1 MDIKTNFLKGRM
13 NKSVDERILP
23 LGEYRDALN
32 VRLGSTEGSTIGA
45 LENTKGN
52 SKITTLEYN
61 GSSLSTD
68 AVCIGAYE
76 DGTQETLYWFVH
88 DPTRGV
94 DMVVSYN
101 TNIQALNYHLISTSV
116 LNFDPKFL
124 ITGVNLIDNF
134 LFFTDDLNPPRRI
147 DVTKQYPTSFIE
159 GDISVLRPSPI
170 SSPTFALKNIA
181 GQDDFMAT

>member
-32 VRLGSTEGSTIGA
+32 VRLGSTEGTTIGA
-45 LENTKGN
+45 VENTKGN

-61 GSSLSTD
+61 GSSLSTN

-101 TNIQALNYHLISTSV
+101 TNILALNYHLISTSV

-134 LFFTDDLNPPRRI
+134 LF
-147 DVTKQYPTSFIE
+147 
-159 GDISVLRPSPI
+159 VLKLQCLCIACFP
-170 SSPTFALKNIA
+170 AKNKCLTIVIL
-181 GQDDFMAT
+181 QLI

>member
-52 SKITTLEYN
+52 TKITTLEYN

-76 DGTQETLYWFVH
+76 DGTQ
-88 DPTRGV
+88 
-94 DMVVSYN
+94 
-101 TNIQALNYHLISTSV
+101 
-116 LNFDPKFL
+116 
-124 ITGVNLIDNF
+124 
-134 LFFTDDLNPPRRI
+134 
-147 DVTKQYPTSFIE
+147 
-159 GDISVLRPSPI
+159 
-170 SSPTFALKNIA
+170 
-181 GQDDFMAT
+181 

>member
-23 LGEYRDALN
+23 LVEYRDALN
-32 VRLGSTEGSTIGA
+32 VRLGSTEGTTIGA
-45 LENTKGN
+45 VENTKGN

-61 GSSLSTD
+61 GSSLSTN

-88 DPTRGV
+88 YSTRGV

-101 TNIQALNYHLISTSV
+101 LKLHALNNQL
-116 LNFDPKFL
+116 
-124 ITGVNLIDNF
+124 
-134 LFFTDDLNPPRRI
+134 TDTY
-147 DVTKQYPTSFIE
+147 V
-159 GDISVLRPSPI
+159 
-170 SSPTFALKNIA
+170 
-181 GQDDFMAT
+181 